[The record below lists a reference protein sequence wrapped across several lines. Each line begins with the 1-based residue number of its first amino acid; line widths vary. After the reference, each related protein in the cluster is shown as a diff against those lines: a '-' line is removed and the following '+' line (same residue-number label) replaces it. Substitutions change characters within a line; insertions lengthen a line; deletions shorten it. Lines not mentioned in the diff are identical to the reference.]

1 MARQGKSVTV
11 SRTAARGAPGDSDA
25 LALADFLAGESQV
38 LGEEHVCVCVCVC
51 VRARACA
58 CQCV

>member
-1 MARQGKSVTV
+1 MTV

-38 LGEEHVCVCVCVC
+38 LGEEHVCVCVCV
-51 VRARACA
+51 RARVRVHVSVCDFAC
-58 CQCV
+58 V